1 MDQWNVWLF
10 RNVNEYLSE
19 TQNSDRLNESHE
31 AHGSPI
37 CRPCSRAIP
46 EPCSGMELGGGCG
59 RNTGTN
65 TMIVFIFILMTIR
78 RHNFRFD
85 ARAYLFVSSQCQY
98 FVCVLRYVDS
108 YAILNVALVGGMT
121 TKWMSS
127 ADGKTWPTTID
138 DERGPPGWKLGERNA
153 WKKKRRERKGEKWKL
168 HTTNRSIYCV
178 RKPVYYQVI
187 DIHHVNAADDY
198 DSFIKY

>member
-1 MDQWNVWLF
+1 
-10 RNVNEYLSE
+10 
-19 TQNSDRLNESHE
+19 
-31 AHGSPI
+31 
-37 CRPCSRAIP
+37 
-46 EPCSGMELGGGCG
+46 MELGGGCG

-78 RHNFRFD
+78 RHNFRFV

-138 DERGPPGWKLGERNA
+138 DERGPPGQNWVKEMHGKRKEERERERNGSYTRQTDQFTVCA
-153 WKKKRRERKGEKWKL
+153 SQSIIKSSTFIMSTLPMITIRLSNTKMKLCFVRRNGTARRE
-168 HTTNRSIYCV
+168 N
-178 RKPVYYQVI
+178 
-187 DIHHVNAADDY
+187 
-198 DSFIKY
+198 